1 MICITNNDK
10 MGQNLLY
17 LRREYNLSQDDFAR
31 LTGMQTDTLVAI
43 EQGRLFEIEAQI
55 IREICRVFGIT
66 VYQFMEEYLQADT
79 AVF

>member
-17 LRREYNLSQDDFAR
+17 LCREYNLSQDDFAR

-55 IREICRVFGIT
+55 IPEICRIFGIT
-66 VYQFMEEYLQADT
+66 VYQFMEEYLLADT
-79 AVF
+79 AAF